1 MLLFSYQ
8 IQQKEVR
15 ERKLTSTNAIIKKL
29 REENHLKQEE
39 VAKYLGI
46 SQQAYSYYELAK
58 RELPTRHVITLARLY
73 QVTTDFL
80 LCVSLSRMS
89 SYDLN
94 VDFVQGI
101 TMKDILID
109 LKKMDPHN
117 RKELI
122 KYIKSL
128 NSTPPKRKSSKKRA
142 PKNSP
147 GE

>member
-109 LKKMDPHN
+109 LKKMDPQN

-147 GE
+147 DE